1 MDYYE
6 VLGVSRDADGHE
18 IKQAY
23 RRLAR
28 RYHPDVNGGSAE
40 ATERFKQISEAYA
53 VLADPQK
60 RRRYDAGGV
69 SDFGFDGGLG
79 SIFDI
84 FNQAFGFS
92 NMGRRAWTSP
102 GRDLEQQLDLELEE
116 VLTGGQRDLTYERM
130 APCEACKGSGAA
142 PGSKPITCPTCG
154 GHGQVRQRQ
163 QTILGSMVTIISCP
177 DCGGSGE
184 IIDEPCPEC
193 GGQGVVRT
201 AEQLRVEIPAGIA
214 DGQHLEYAGMG
225 DISANGGPPGNL
237 YVRLN
242 VADHE
247 VFTRHGN
254 HLYMALEIS
263 FAQAAL
269 GDTLTV
275 PTLEGSE
282 ELQIPAGI
290 QSGEELRLRGRGLPS
305 LRSSRRGDQVIA
317 LRVNTP
323 TELSDRQIELLQE
336 LAREE
341 GTELRPP
348 AGSGIF
354 ERVRKALGGE

>member
-1 MDYYE
+1 
-6 VLGVSRDADGHE
+6 VLGVSRDADGQE

-23 RRLAR
+23 RQLAR

-40 ATERFKQISEAYA
+40 ATDRFKQISEAYA
-53 VLADPQK
+53 VLSDQQK

-69 SDFGFDGGLG
+69 FDFGFDGSMG

-92 NMGRRAWTSP
+92 NMGRGRWASP
-102 GRDLEQQLDLELEE
+102 GRDLEQQVDIELEE
-116 VLTGGQRDLTYERM
+116 VLTGAERNLTYERM
-130 APCEACKGSGAA
+130 ARCEACRGSGAA
-142 PGSKPITCPTCG
+142 AGSKPVTCPTCG

-163 QTILGSMVTIISCP
+163 ETILGSMVTIVSCPDCGGTGEIIEDACP
-177 DCGGSGE
+177 DCGGSG
-184 IIDEPCPEC
+184 
-193 GGQGVVRT
+193 VART
-201 AEQLRVEIPAGIA
+201 TEQLGVEIPRGIK

-225 DISANGGPPGNL
+225 AVSADGGPPGNL
-237 YVRLN
+237 YVRVN
-242 VADHE
+242 IADHE

-254 HLYMALEIS
+254 HLYMSLDIS

-269 GDTLTV
+269 GDTVTV
-275 PTLEGSE
+275 PTLEGNE

-290 QSGEELRLRGRGLPS
+290 QSGEELRLRGQGLPS
-305 LRSSRRGDQVIA
+305 LRNSRRGDEVISV
-317 LRVNTP
+317 RVNTP
-323 TELSDRQIELLQE
+323 TQLTERQIELLHE

-341 GTELRPP
+341 GTELNPP

-354 ERVRKALGGE
+354 DRVRKAFGGE